1 MKSRISHLIH
11 PVQIS
16 LGSIAALMILWIPAA
31 QSLLAQDQHFH
42 DAPTSSSVVKNPYAD
57 RASAVAA
64 AGAKLYATNC
74 GSCHGIA
81 GRGTGNIP
89 ALNSGATQSA
99 PDGEV
104 FWFINTGS
112 ANNGM
117 PSWNSL
123 PERKR
128 WQLVTYLKSLTKSAR
143 ARPNQAANVRGES

>member
-1 MKSRISHLIH
+1 MKSRISHLVHSI
-11 PVQIS
+11 QIF

-42 DAPTSSSVVKNPYAD
+42 DAPTSSSEVKNPYAD
-57 RASAVAA
+57 QASAVA
-64 AGAKLYATNC
+64 AGAKLYAANC

-104 FWFINTGS
+104 FWFITTGS
-112 ANNGM
+112 TKNGM
-117 PSWNSL
+117 PSWNGL
-123 PERKR
+123 AERKR

-143 ARPNQAANVRGES
+143 ARPNQAANVRGET